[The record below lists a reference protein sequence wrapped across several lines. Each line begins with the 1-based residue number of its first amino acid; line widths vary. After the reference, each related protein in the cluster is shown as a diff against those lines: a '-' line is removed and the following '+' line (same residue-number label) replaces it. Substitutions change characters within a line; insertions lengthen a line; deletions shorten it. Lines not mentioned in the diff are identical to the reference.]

1 MSENESLPNF
11 GNAVDSYCQS
21 NGTAIATVNLV
32 QKNPC
37 AECEARQQE
46 SMRKL
51 ARRSVERRGAAMM
64 DAILGVSE

>member
-1 MSENESLPNF
+1 MAIESYTCRTCGASLQDN
-11 GNAVDSYCQS
+11 G